1 MITKLIRAVEAV
13 ERLPQ
18 KRQDEL
24 AEVILETA
32 TRSLVDGK
40 IATGEASFAAHG
52 GESMREVFERLI
64 SKYAG

>member
-1 MITKLIRAVEAV
+1 MTTKLIRAVKAV

-40 IATGEASFAAHG
+40 IATGEASYAAHG
-52 GESMREVFERLI
+52 GKPVREIFERLI
-64 SKYAG
+64 SKYAN

>member
-1 MITKLIRAVEAV
+1 MITKLMQAVEAV

-18 KRQDEL
+18 ERQDEL
-24 AEVILETA
+24 AEAILDTA

-40 IATGEASFAAHG
+40 IAAGEASYAAQG
-52 GESMREVFERLI
+52 GKPMREIFQRLI

>member
-1 MITKLIRAVEAV
+1 MITKLMQAVEAV

-18 KRQDEL
+18 ERQDEL
-24 AEVILETA
+24 AEAILDTA

-40 IATGEASFAAHG
+40 IAAGEASYAAHG
-52 GESMREVFERLI
+52 GKPMREIFERLI